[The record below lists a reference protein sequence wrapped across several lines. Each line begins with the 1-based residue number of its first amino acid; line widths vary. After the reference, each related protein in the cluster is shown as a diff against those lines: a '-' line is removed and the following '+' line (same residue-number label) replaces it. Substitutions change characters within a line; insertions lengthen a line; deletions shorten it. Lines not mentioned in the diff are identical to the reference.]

1 VYHDI
6 YLDDLG
12 KGYNLRV
19 TVQLSH
25 QDQSLLGVVG
35 ASVYLPSFL
44 NLIETIKFRETGTV
58 NMFHSTTHN
67 VIASPKWEYDGEI
80 PKIWDI
86 YIDKDTTK
94 FDSIRGELT
103 KTANGG
109 TIFTDR

>member
-1 VYHDI
+1 MYHDI

-12 KGYNLRV
+12 KGYNLRI

-25 QDQSLLGVVG
+25 QDQSSLGVVG
-35 ASVYLPSFL
+35 ASVYLPAFQ
-44 NLIETIKFRETGTV
+44 NLIETVKFRDTGTV

-67 VIASPKWEYDGEI
+67 VIVSPKWEYDGDI

-94 FDSIRGELT
+94 FESIKSEL
-103 KTANGG
+103 NNDNNDG
-109 TIFTDR
+109 TIFTDK